1 MWLVEFMA
9 FVSVPLFLALIFT
22 KTRANELKEELW
34 ELRNKY
40 QRHLF
45 PHKNISGRGD
55 YAVKYFLDGIE
66 YIEHIVS
73 VKEQN
78 ELINRLISEPGIGK
92 IVGYKIG
99 YKDWE
104 SWK

>member
-34 ELRNKY
+34 ELRDKY

-55 YAVKYFLDGIE
+55 YAVRYFYDGIE
-66 YIEHIVS
+66 YIEHQVS
-73 VKEQN
+73 DKEQV
-78 ELINRLISEPGIGK
+78 ELMKRLRSKPGVGK
-92 IVGYKIG
+92 ITGYKIG

-104 SWK
+104 HWK